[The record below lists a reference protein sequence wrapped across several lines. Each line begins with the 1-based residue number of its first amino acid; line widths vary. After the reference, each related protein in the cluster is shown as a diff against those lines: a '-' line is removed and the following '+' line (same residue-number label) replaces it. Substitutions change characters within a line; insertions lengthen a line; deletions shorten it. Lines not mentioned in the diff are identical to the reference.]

1 MSEQPAT
8 PAPTV
13 RVSTLELFF
22 DLVFVF
28 TITQLT
34 ELLAEHLDLEHLV
47 QVLLMLGVIW
57 WMYSGYAWLTNAVA
71 PNSTTRRTLLLA
83 GMAGFLMMA
92 LAIPEAFGEYGWL
105 FGVSYLIVNLVH
117 TGLFLRAG
125 PAAVVAMR
133 RLGPLNVGAALLV
146 LAGGLLPERLRYVFF
161 LAALLLQIATPYLH
175 RIEMHIVNAGHFVE
189 RHGLVVIVAIG
200 ESIVAIG
207 LGFTGVHLGGG
218 AILVA
223 VLGMCIAY
231 YLWWIYFAGD
241 DARSEQV
248 LAGVGDPLRRARLA
262 LTGWGYAHYPML
274 LGIVA
279 LSAGI
284 KKTVGH
290 AFEGLHWEYAI
301 ALGGGVALYQLGHA
315 WFVRM
320 LGMAGWQHRVV
331 AAIVVLATIP
341 LGHVS
346 AIAQLAAI
354 PLIMAAAAI
363 IEDLPEWRRSGTTAI
378 SDFGRTAGTPD

>member
-1 MSEQPAT
+1 MSDQPAG

-117 TGLFLRAG
+117 TALFLRAG
-125 PAAVVAMR
+125 PGAVVAIR
-133 RLGPLNVGAALLV
+133 RLGPLNIGAALLV
-146 LAGGLLPERLRYVFF
+146 LAGGLLPEGLRYVFF

-175 RIEMHIVNAGHFVE
+175 RIEMHVVNAGHFVE

-207 LGFTGVHLGGG
+207 LGFTGVHLGAG

-248 LAGVGDPLRRARLA
+248 LAGAGDPLRRSRLA
-262 LTGWGYAHYPML
+262 IMGWGYAHYPML

-315 WFVRM
+315 WFVGM
-320 LGMAGWQHRVV
+320 LGLAGWQHRVV

-346 AIAQLAAI
+346 AIAQLAVI
-354 PLIMAAAAI
+354 PLIMSAAAI